1 MCLQFGIIEKKDKLE
16 NIQESIVHMPG
27 RLSVKDQTSQENL

>member
-1 MCLQFGIIEKKDKLE
+1 MCLYFYIIEKKDKLE
-16 NIQESIVHMPG
+16 KMQESIVHMPG